1 MFRTGGSS
9 NGCIQVWQKGGLS
22 MKLLR
27 ELFDLRES
35 GIAEIIRFL
44 LHPTFEGLIYIP
56 LFILYNFMANM
67 FAACSYIPLRGFSAV
82 CEFIWEQFDDMR
94 VELSRQHLIAIKS
107 HKNLWEVKI
116 FK

>member
-1 MFRTGGSS
+1 
-9 NGCIQVWQKGGLS
+9 

-27 ELFDLRES
+27 ELFNLRES

-82 CEFIWEQFDDMR
+82 CEFIWEQFDDVR
-94 VELSRQHLIAIKS
+94 VELSRQHLAAIHRTS
-107 HKNLWEVKI
+107 CLWKIEI